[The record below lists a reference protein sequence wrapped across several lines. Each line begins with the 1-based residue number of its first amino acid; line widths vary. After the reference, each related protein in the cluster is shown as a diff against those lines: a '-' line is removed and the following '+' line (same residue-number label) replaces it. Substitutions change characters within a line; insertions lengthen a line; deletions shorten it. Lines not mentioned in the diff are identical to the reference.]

1 MTVVASNYARVE
13 NDLYQ
18 TEPFATEALL
28 RHFPIVAGETV
39 WEPFAGNHMM
49 ADVMREHGACVFC
62 SDIKTYDRQ
71 HDQIFDF
78 INGHMIDRTTIKI
91 ITNPAYGKQ
100 NIDAARSVRRAL
112 ERTTGLV
119 AMLLTAKFDFGS
131 TRIDLFR
138 DNPRFAAKITLVDR
152 IQWFPPGEGTEDHAW
167 YVWAPEGERI
177 DGARIIYEGRPSE
190 KNATG
195 RSGRMDREIPRQD
208 AGAGSPG
215 SDQAIPQPRDAAQHP
230 D

>member
-28 RHFPIVAGETV
+28 RHFPIEPGETV

-49 ADVMREHGACVFC
+49 ADVMREQGACVFC
-62 SDIKTYDRQ
+62 SDIKTYDRGQ
-71 HDQIFDF
+71 DQIFDF
-78 INGHMIDRTTIKI
+78 INGHMIDRTSIKI

-119 AMLLTAKFDFGS
+119 AMLLTAKFDSGS

-138 DNPRFAAKITLVDR
+138 DNARFAAKIVLVDR
-152 IQWFPPGEGTEDHAW
+152 IQWFPGTEGEGTEDHAW
-167 YVWAPEGERI
+167 YVWAPEPGPGR
-177 DGARIIYEGRPSE
+177 GNARIIYEGRPPNE
-190 KNATG
+190 KNDPRRAG
-195 RSGRMDREIPRQD
+195 RAHHQISRRD
-208 AGAGSPG
+208 AGEGSL
-215 SDQAIPQPRDAAQHP
+215 SQD
-230 D
+230 